1 MGQVALWISTILCGG
16 ALVLYIVS
24 LRSGSLTRGARVCWY
39 VQCVVLAVAAAVLW
53 RAILGHDY
61 AYEYVVGYT
70 SNDLGFWYLLS
81 AFWAGQEGSF
91 LLWAILTGA
100 IGLFLSWRASDY
112 ERETMVWV
120 ALVQLCVFVLM
131 LLKSPF
137 APVAGQ
143 VPSDGSGLN
152 PLLQNP
158 WMVIHPPLVF
168 LGYAAMV
175 LPFAFAMAALMK
187 REYEG
192 WVTRSLP
199 WCGFAWL
206 TLGAGI
212 IVGGYWAYET
222 LGWGGYWGWDPVENA
237 SLVPW
242 LIGTALLHGLIV
254 QKSTGSL
261 RPLNFFLAAFSFV
274 AVVYGTYLTRSG
286 VLGDFSVHSF
296 ADIGAGYNACLLAF
310 VGVPLAAWAALFL
323 ARKGEIH
330 SDRAYENP
338 RSLAFVLHLG
348 IIVLLVSAG
357 LVGIG
362 MSSPILTGLLAKE
375 PSAVS
380 LSFYNVTHTPIGI
393 LVALLVLFAP
403 VMPWRG
409 ATWASLKGDLKGPA
423 LVGLLGLLATVAGTV
438 AYARASAGAS
448 VGVSLAKS
456 VPWYLLIGLA
466 ATALGT
472 NLAAV
477 VSRWRMGKRLLIGA
491 PLAHTGLALMLMS
504 FVGSSAY
511 DREHK
516 ITLGLGE
523 TKAVMGYKVTHRGS
537 EVRKD
542 GKLQINV
549 DVERG
554 DHVYNGKALMY
565 ETKHGLMRTPAIQ
578 RGFLADLYVEPE
590 SVDPGD
596 AESPHGAGSG
606 DTVDIA
612 KGESKKVGPY
622 KVTFEA
628 FDMSAHGK
636 EGGMSVGAKLK
647 IDVDGKTEEVTP
659 QFVISGQETSHPPT
673 EFDGGAAT
681 VRLMSMTVESGTVH
695 LSFAGAKIPASGS
708 PARSGKETLLVQVT
722 HKPMMVPLWL
732 GCILLLTGAGVA
744 IRRRAADASAE
755 LGRRERRGKGK
766 QQGS

>member
-261 RPLNFFLAAFSFV
+261 RPLNFFLA
-274 AVVYGTYLTRSG
+274 
-286 VLGDFSVHSF
+286 
-296 ADIGAGYNACLLAF
+296 
-310 VGVPLAAWAALFL
+310 
-323 ARKGEIH
+323 
-330 SDRAYENP
+330 
-338 RSLAFVLHLG
+338 
-348 IIVLLVSAG
+348 
-357 LVGIG
+357 
-362 MSSPILTGLLAKE
+362 
-375 PSAVS
+375 
-380 LSFYNVTHTPIGI
+380 
-393 LVALLVLFAP
+393 
-403 VMPWRG
+403 
-409 ATWASLKGDLKGPA
+409 
-423 LVGLLGLLATVAGTV
+423 
-438 AYARASAGAS
+438 
-448 VGVSLAKS
+448 
-456 VPWYLLIGLA
+456 
-466 ATALGT
+466 
-472 NLAAV
+472 
-477 VSRWRMGKRLLIGA
+477 
-491 PLAHTGLALMLMS
+491 
-504 FVGSSAY
+504 
-511 DREHK
+511 
-516 ITLGLGE
+516 
-523 TKAVMGYKVTHRGS
+523 
-537 EVRKD
+537 
-542 GKLQINV
+542 
-549 DVERG
+549 
-554 DHVYNGKALMY
+554 
-565 ETKHGLMRTPAIQ
+565 
-578 RGFLADLYVEPE
+578 
-590 SVDPGD
+590 
-596 AESPHGAGSG
+596 
-606 DTVDIA
+606 
-612 KGESKKVGPY
+612 
-622 KVTFEA
+622 
-628 FDMSAHGK
+628 
-636 EGGMSVGAKLK
+636 
-647 IDVDGKTEEVTP
+647 
-659 QFVISGQETSHPPT
+659 
-673 EFDGGAAT
+673 
-681 VRLMSMTVESGTVH
+681 
-695 LSFAGAKIPASGS
+695 
-708 PARSGKETLLVQVT
+708 
-722 HKPMMVPLWL
+722 
-732 GCILLLTGAGVA
+732 
-744 IRRRAADASAE
+744 
-755 LGRRERRGKGK
+755 
-766 QQGS
+766 